1 MQKDVARLRSAIQA
15 LTSNVVPVIKVLDF
29 IPEDI
34 EAMWKELEMWRVE
47 TQFNASM
54 LETEERSD
62 SVVSGKLVIYLSIL
76 PLMPWLQLLQNNP

>member
-1 MQKDVARLRSAIQA
+1 VQKDVARLRSAIQA